1 MALTP
6 VDYPTLAIY
15 PGTLTDLTVESN
27 WADLYMAAYTIADA
41 SRDSSD
47 YPGALIITL
56 SDLTATRL
64 LKQTST
70 VTISS
75 TGCQTQTL
83 QVSSKS
89 WHEITMEPA
98 AGYKKLYAWN
108 KYTAGMFSEVPDYI
122 YSAEYPVTS
131 NTSMY
136 DASGNLISSTG
147 INLSHTGSD
156 GETVIFADCDD
167 WNSDP
172 FSGGVE
178 E

>member
-1 MALTP
+1 MTLSP

-27 WADLYMAAYTIADA
+27 WADLYMATYTIADA

-56 SDLTATRL
+56 SDLTASRL
-64 LKQTST
+64 LKQVST

-83 QVSSKS
+83 QVSTAR

-98 AGYKKLYAWN
+98 SGYKKLYAYSLS
-108 KYTAGMFSEVPDYI
+108 KAAVATQPGTMESTHDSIYLTAETLAESDRIAYDVNGNPWRGTLSEVSSGLA
-122 YSAEYPVTS
+122 YSKP
-131 NTSMY
+131 Y
-136 DASGNLISSTG
+136 D
-147 INLSHTGSD
+147 SH
-156 GETVIFADCDD
+156 
-167 WNSDP
+167 
-172 FSGGVE
+172 SGGSN
-178 E
+178 